1 MLESLP
7 LCLGC
12 ELRAHG
18 HNGVLQNKNG
28 PMRRSSKELSCVLP
42 HPHQG
47 CPISADP
54 LLLGLAAGSAS

>member
-7 LCLGC
+7 LRLGC

-28 PMRRSSKELSCVLP
+28 PMGRSSKELSCVLP